1 MKIKK
6 LNISSYGQLI
16 DKDLT
21 FKKGLNVVIGP
32 NESGKSTIR
41 SFIFNLFFGG
51 TLPGSTRAVY
61 TKDYDR
67 YVPWNSNRYE
77 GSALVEDGGKTY
89 HIYRNFNKGF
99 EKFSVFD
106 AETGSDSKDH
116 FNIDTSRKVQAFDE
130 NYFGINESSLRD
142 IFEITDDH
150 QMKNRLSYDLKDRI
164 VNHFSS
170 QSEDISIGQVIENIE
185 TKAYTKEDK
194 KELKYLTRSLE
205 DINRQISLSYD
216 STDTDEI
223 LLKSMDLDR
232 EINKLKE
239 DLEIL
244 EEDLDQSLRQRPDKE
259 NRAEERRL
267 LLEKINTEDEIK
279 DLEDSLSSK
288 SFLQIINFSFILPAL
303 IFFIYFFKAKSLQL
317 LITGLALT
325 LILGLLR
332 IFYGYFKSKSQ
343 EKTKA
348 KLRIL
353 YNDLDGLIEALKIQ
367 EGSNLNIE
375 EDSLA
380 LIEKINKLKDQIN
393 DKAIQREVFYSQ
405 VKERDKDLENLRL
418 LEQEKE
424 DILDKIADLN
434 FKSQMKDTAIE
445 IISKLS
451 KVKFETVSTNL
462 IEDCSDFIK
471 IITNNKYSKLL
482 INDDLDLL
490 LFDNSLQKFVYIE
503 DLSKATIGQV
513 YLAYRLGLIV
523 NSGVDFPIIIDDG
536 FSLYDMD
543 RNEASLKLLEKL
555 SEDYQI
561 ILFTSN
567 TRDLILDPAN
577 INIIKLWS

>member
-16 DKDLT
+16 DKEVS

-32 NESGKSTIR
+32 NESGKSTLR

-51 TLPGSTRAVY
+51 TLAGSTRAVY
-61 TKDYDR
+61 TKDYEK
-67 YVPWNSNRYE
+67 YIPWNSNRYE
-77 GSALVEDGGKTY
+77 GSALVEDGEKTY

-106 AETGSDSKDH
+106 SETGRNSNDH
-116 FNIDTSRKVQAFDE
+116 FKIDISRKVQVFDE
-130 NYFGINESSLRD
+130 NYFGINESTLRD

-164 VNHFSS
+164 INHFSS
-170 QSEDISIGQVIENIE
+170 QSEDISIGQVIANIE
-185 TKAYTKEDK
+185 TSAFTKEDK
-194 KELKYLTRSLE
+194 KQLKYLTRSLE
-205 DINRQISLSYD
+205 DINRQLGLSYD
-216 STDTDEI
+216 REDTDEI
-223 LLKSMDLDR
+223 LLQSMDLDR
-232 EINKLKE
+232 KINNLKE

-259 NRAEERRL
+259 NREEERKL
-267 LLEKINTEDEIK
+267 LLEKIIIEDEIK
-279 DLEDSLSSK
+279 DLEESLSSN
-288 SFLQIINFSFILPAL
+288 SFLQILNLSFILPVI
-303 IFFIYFFKAKSLQL
+303 IFLIYFFKSKSLQL
-317 LITGLALT
+317 LIIGLFLT

-332 IFYGYFKSKSQ
+332 SFYGLFKRKSQ

-348 KLRIL
+348 SLRIL

-367 EGSNLNIE
+367 EGSSLNIE
-375 EDSLA
+375 EDSLV
-380 LIEKINKLKDQIN
+380 LIEKINNLKDQIK

-405 VKERDKDLENLRL
+405 VKERDRKLENLRL
-418 LEQEKE
+418 LDQEKQ

-434 FKSQMKDTAIE
+434 FKNEMKDTAIE
-445 IISKLS
+445 IIENLS

-471 IITNNKYSKLL
+471 IITSNKYSKLL
-482 INDDLDLL
+482 INEDLDLL
-490 LFDNSLQKFVYIE
+490 LFDTSLQKFVYIE

-536 FSLYDMD
+536 FSLFDMD
-543 RNEASLKLLEKL
+543 RNQASLRLLEKL
-555 SEDYQI
+555 GQDYQI

-567 TRDLILDPAN
+567 TRDLSLDSEN